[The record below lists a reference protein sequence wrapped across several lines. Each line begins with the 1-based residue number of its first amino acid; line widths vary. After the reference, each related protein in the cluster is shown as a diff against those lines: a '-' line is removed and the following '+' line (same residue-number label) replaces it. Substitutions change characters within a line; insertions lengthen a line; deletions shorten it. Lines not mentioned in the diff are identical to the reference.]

1 MTCFF
6 VSRKF
11 CTPLILSLKT
21 SYLDIPFHPKQCIYA
36 RLQWNL
42 QTVMQ
47 YTYQRARQSCLFI
60 YTRMVVMFA
69 YRHAYHTIETS
80 TSILQ
85 SGNWANTTVKAKVHS
100 MQKTMIPIPSRVC
113 VCVKW
118 LVNSKILYNYAIL
131 QCSTCDFIIYVY
143 ITTCMYLCIRMQLV
157 CDVSCSE
164 VMFISSL
171 VGLTCSWLLHMILKH
186 MRTTIN

>member
-1 MTCFF
+1 MYPSHPVTQNF
-6 VSRKF
+6 V
-11 CTPLILSLKT
+11 PGHILFIQSSVCKT
-21 SYLDIPFHPKQCIYA
+21 IVELADCDVVQLSES
-36 RLQWNL
+36 
-42 QTVMQ
+42 TVEL
-47 YTYQRARQSCLFI
+47 SI
-60 YTRMVVMFA
+60 YTRMAVMFA

-85 SGNWANTTVKAKVHS
+85 SGNWANRTVKAKVHS
-100 MQKTMIPIPSRVC
+100 MPKTMIPILSRVC

-118 LVNSKILYNYAIL
+118 LLNSKILYNYAIL

-164 VMFISSL
+164 VMFISSF